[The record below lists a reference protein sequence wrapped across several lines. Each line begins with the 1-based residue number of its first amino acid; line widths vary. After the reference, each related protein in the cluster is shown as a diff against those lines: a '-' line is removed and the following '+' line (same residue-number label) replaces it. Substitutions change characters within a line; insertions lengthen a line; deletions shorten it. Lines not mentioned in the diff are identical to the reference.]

1 MKRRL
6 STLSISVISFLLG
19 AFLVGGSVA
28 VATGLIATPTT
39 SKVYVDGKE
48 VTVAAYVINENNY
61 FKLRDFCS
69 AVDIGVWWDG
79 KNNSV
84 RVETDKGYD
93 PTYTGQQ
100 TEVKEQN
107 NTKDNTKEI
116 TQLEQQLKVLALQK
130 ATAESSIR
138 SLQTQISNYESL
150 LNKYQSEL
158 SSARTTLENVE
169 NQRTVRMFSDGAWI
183 YVADPIRVQEAQKDV
198 EYYGNLVAQQEN
210 NVELRENE
218 LSQYNA
224 QLKTIESQIFDI
236 NEKIKALG
244 K

>member
-6 STLSISVISFLLG
+6 STLSVSVISFLLG
-19 AFLVGGSVA
+19 AFLVGGSVS

-107 NTKDNTKEI
+107 NTKEI
-116 TQLEQQLKVLALQK
+116 AQLEQQLKVLASQK
-130 ATAESSIR
+130 ASVESSIR
-138 SLQTQISNYESL
+138 SLQTQIGNYESL
-150 LNKYQSEL
+150 LNKYQSKL
-158 SSARTTLENVE
+158 SSARTALENAE
-169 NQRTVRMFSDGAWI
+169 SQRTVRMFSDGAWI
-183 YVADPIRVQEAQKDV
+183 YVADPIRVQEAQEDV
-198 EYYGNLVAQQEN
+198 EYYSNLVAQQEN
-210 NVELRENE
+210 NIELHENE
-218 LSQYNA
+218 LSQYNT
-224 QLKTIESQIFDI
+224 QLKTIESQISDI
-236 NEKIKALG
+236 NGKIKALG
-244 K
+244 NGA